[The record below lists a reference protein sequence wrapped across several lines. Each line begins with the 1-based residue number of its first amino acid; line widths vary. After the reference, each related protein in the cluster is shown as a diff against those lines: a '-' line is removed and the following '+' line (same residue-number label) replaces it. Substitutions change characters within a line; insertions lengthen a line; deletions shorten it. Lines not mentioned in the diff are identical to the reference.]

1 MPPLGATRTG
11 TLVLIPVMTTSG
23 RDSDHQG
30 AHPLCL
36 LPHHW
41 QKDMEDLMT
50 ATTVRAQSSHSSL
63 LGSDPCDYL
72 PMASSD
78 MTSTAVEKR
87 SILFCTTMPS
97 MANPV

>member
-1 MPPLGATRTG
+1 MITREP
-11 TLVLIPVMTTSG
+11 IPCACSPST
-23 RDSDHQG
+23 
-30 AHPLCL
+30 
-36 LPHHW
+36 W

-50 ATTVRAQSSHSSL
+50 ATTVRAQSSHISL

-87 SILFCTTMPS
+87 SMLFCTTMPS